1 MRSLD
6 ASRSPVGFAAP
17 AFAECAFVAIPS
29 RGRSDHAVHLLST
42 YSVETTCGFALSLA
56 THVGNKAFHMSVRRH
71 SAANKRCIASG
82 LSVISNR

>member
-1 MRSLD
+1 MRARD

-56 THVGNKAFHMSVRRH
+56 THVRNKAFQMSVLAAFGRKQTLHRVR
-71 SAANKRCIASG
+71 SA
-82 LSVISNR
+82 VIRNH

>member
-1 MRSLD
+1 MRALD

-42 YSVETTCGFALSLA
+42 YSVETNCGFALSLA
-56 THVGNKAFHMSVRRH
+56 THVRNKAFQMSVLRR
-71 SAANKRCIASG
+71 SAANKHCTTFRSG
-82 LSVISNR
+82 AY